1 MPAEPA
7 DDPRWCGRPLA
18 EARWQLELARLI
30 ADPVWRGEGVP
41 HGDGRPVLLLPGFLA
56 GDYTLTLLARWL
68 RRIGYRP
75 STCGF
80 LFNVDCSDRAL
91 DLVEHE
97 VARLHRRRGR
107 RVALVGHSRGG
118 HFARALARRRP
129 GQVSHA
135 ISMGADLQRM
145 LGISAPTR
153 VAVDGARRGIVALR
167 RARAEQCLTMEC
179 TCPFTRDFSAS
190 FPRHRVRLTS
200 IYTKADGVVRWER
213 CLVPYAD
220 CVEVTGSHTGLV
232 VNRKA
237 YAAIA
242 AALTAPELG
251 GEP

>member
-91 DLVEHE
+91 DL
-97 VARLHRRRGR
+97 
-107 RVALVGHSRGG
+107 
-118 HFARALARRRP
+118 
-129 GQVSHA
+129 
-135 ISMGADLQRM
+135 
-145 LGISAPTR
+145 
-153 VAVDGARRGIVALR
+153 VDGARRGIVALR